1 MKKNIYLMCF
11 IAFLQGLVFNYP
23 ITVLFKLS
31 RGLSIN
37 EVFILESIFTVLMI
51 ISEIPWGYY
60 ADRFG
65 YKNTLLISYFLL
77 FISKIILYFSHSFLL
92 FLLQTIT
99 AALSFSGI
107 SGCDSAFIYSSVEEK
122 KSAKAFS
129 VYSGLRT
136 AGFFIA
142 SASSTFLVK
151 YSYDVLV
158 FLTIIPFFISFISSW
173 FLKDLDTKPAQ
184 NTIKSSFKN
193 IFCNKSILVFVI
205 AMALIAQST
214 NCICVYLNQPL
225 YVKYGVNIKYFGI
238 INAAIQLLCISST
251 KSYKFSEKI
260 GESRLII
267 IIFSFVAIASFTL
280 FFNKFMW
287 LCIVIIGL
295 EEVAYM
301 ICEPISMNIQ
311 NRVIKANDRATL
323 LSAYSMIGNIISVI
337 VNVGV
342 GKTAQFSIELAVLLC
357 GILST
362 IAVVMVLIYFSK
374 QQGKATQKKYLFKI
388 KATIES

>member
-11 IAFLQGLVFNYP
+11 IAFLQGLIFNYP

-37 EVFILESIFTVLMI
+37 EVFILESIFTVLLV
-51 ISEIPWGYY
+51 ISDVPWGYY

-65 YKNTLLISYFLL
+65 YKNTLLISNFLL

-92 FLLQTIT
+92 FLLQVII

-107 SGCDSAFIYSSVEEK
+107 SGCDSAFIYSSVDEK
-122 KSAKAFS
+122 KSARAFS
-129 VYSGLRT
+129 VYSGFRT

-151 YSYDVLV
+151 YSYDALV
-158 FLTIIPFFISFISSW
+158 FLTIIPFFIAFISSW
-173 FLKDLDTKPAQ
+173 FLKDLDTKPTQ

-193 IFCNKSILVFVI
+193 VFCNKNILVFVI

-214 NCICVYLNQPL
+214 GCICVYLNQPL

-251 KSYKFSEKI
+251 KAYRFSEKI
-260 GESRLII
+260 GESRLMI

-287 LCIVIIGL
+287 VCIVIVGL

-301 ICEPISMNIQ
+301 ICEPISMDIQ
-311 NRVIKANDRATL
+311 NKAIQTNDRATL
-323 LSAYSMIGNIISVI
+323 LSAYSMIGNIISAI

-342 GKTAQFSIELAVLLC
+342 GKAAQFSIESAVLFC

-362 IAVVMVLIYFSK
+362 IAVVMVSIYFKLTASK
-374 QQGKATQKKYLFKI
+374 DNTKEI
-388 KATIES
+388 SV

>member
-11 IAFLQGLVFNYP
+11 IAFLQGLIFNYP

-37 EVFILESIFTVLMI
+37 EVFILESIFTVLLV
-51 ISEIPWGYY
+51 ISDVPWGYY

-65 YKNTLLISYFLL
+65 YKNTLLISNFLL

-92 FLLQTIT
+92 FLLQVIV
-99 AALSFSGI
+99 AAVSFSGI
-107 SGCDSAFIYSSVEEK
+107 SGCDSAFIYSSVDEK
-122 KSAKAFS
+122 KSARAFS
-129 VYSGLRT
+129 VYSGFRT

-158 FLTIIPFFISFISSW
+158 FLTIIPFFIAFIASC
-173 FLKDLDTKPAQ
+173 FLKDLDTKPTQ

-193 IFCNKSILVFVI
+193 VFCNKNILVFVI

-214 NCICVYLNQPL
+214 CCICVYLNQPL

-238 INAAIQLLCISST
+238 INAVIQLLCISST
-251 KSYKFSEKI
+251 KAYRFSEKI
-260 GESRLII
+260 GESRLVI
-267 IIFSFVAIASFTL
+267 IIFSFVAIASFTS

-287 LCIVIIGL
+287 ICIVIVGL

-301 ICEPISMNIQ
+301 ICEPISMDIQ
-311 NRVIKANDRATL
+311 NRAIQTNDRATL
-323 LSAYSMIGNIISVI
+323 LSAYSMIGNIISAI

-342 GKTAQFSIELAVLLC
+342 GKAAQFSIESAVLFC

-362 IAVVMVLIYFSK
+362 IAVVMVSIYFKLTASK
-374 QQGKATQKKYLFKI
+374 DNTKEI
-388 KATIES
+388 SV